1 MAAVSALKARLTAMS
16 QEDSVTVTLAAV
28 SIETAVVIS
37 VIFIVLIVREY
48 NHYDKHAA
56 NPVIDNNMLWLSSYT
71 S

>member
-16 QEDSVTVTLAAV
+16 QEDSVTVMLTAV
-28 SIETAVVIS
+28 SMETAVVIS
-37 VIFIVLIVREY
+37 VIFIVLIVRGY